1 MNCWIAIV
9 KVEVVGGGD
18 CGRVEGGSTSSL
30 SQRKRAQ
37 RKQPSA
43 VTKLAAGS
51 QWKPKLSQAESGLA
65 GASDPCS
72 LEAARHLRSKQ
83 RQEARLR
90 RTVHL
95 VRDKD

>member
-1 MNCWIAIV
+1 METVAEWR
-9 KVEVVGGGD
+9 VV
-18 CGRVEGGSTSSL
+18 
-30 SQRKRAQ
+30 
-37 RKQPSA
+37 QPVPCRNASELNA
-43 VTKLAAGS
+43 SNPLQSPSWLAAGS
-51 QWKPKLSQAESGLA
+51 QWKSKLSQAESGLA